1 MTLHKIIISLA
12 SNCDQEANI
21 AEARRRLDDII
32 TPRRYTDAIWTE
44 PIRSTRPDLYLNQL
58 VEADTALSAD
68 DLEAALK
75 RIEADMGRTAEDRRE
90 GLVRIDLD
98 LLLFDRRRYHER
110 DWERPYVKKLL
121 RMFGRFNF
129 SS

>member
-44 PIRSTRPDLYLNQL
+44 PIHSVRTDLYLNQL

-68 DLEAALK
+68 NLEAAFK

-90 GLVRIDLD
+90 GIVRIDLD
-98 LLLFDRRRYHER
+98 LLLYDGRRYHER
-110 DWERPYVKKLL
+110 DWDRPYVKKLL
-121 RMFGRFNF
+121 GMFGRFNF

>member
-21 AEARRRLDDII
+21 AEARRRLDAII

-44 PIRSTRPDLYLNQL
+44 PIHSARTDLYLNQL
-58 VEADTALSAD
+58 VLADTTLSVD
-68 DLEAALK
+68 DLQAALK
-75 RIEADMGRTAEDRRE
+75 RIEADMGRTPEDRRE
-90 GLVRIDLD
+90 GIVRIDLD
-98 LLLFDRRRYHER
+98 LLLYDGRRYHER
-110 DWERPYVKKLL
+110 DWDRPYVKKLL
-121 RMFGRFNF
+121 GMFGRFNF